1 MATAVSEHRLH
12 LRTVLAA
19 GLAIAVTVSAFYL
32 LHRFTEDITLAEVL
46 SDIRNTPAS
55 HILYALLATAVS
67 FAAIAGYEIVA
78 VRTAAP
84 GRVSYATAAWT
95 GVAGFAISDVAGFH
109 VLTGGALRYRIYS
122 QKGLDFALIGQIV
135 FLSWMSLWLGMFTM
149 IGIAL
154 TVYPGGLST
163 LQWLPTEAA
172 RGVGIVILVCIAG
185 YFAWGARG
193 GRSVSVRGMTVR
205 IPGIGTSLL
214 QTALGMLDMVASA
227 FTLYV
232 LLPADV
238 AGSLSG
244 FFVVYIFAIILG
256 ALSHSPGGIGV
267 FEAALMAGLGVIGR
281 SDVLGALVLYRVI
294 YYLLP
299 LVPVALILLFLEVVR
314 GHREIRR
321 SIREIGKASEPLVPP
336 LAAGL
341 TFVGGLILLF
351 SGSLPASALKQK
363 WVESVL
369 ALPFVESSHLIASL
383 IGVALLIVAHALLRR
398 RESGYNLAILL
409 LAAGA
414 VFSLAKGLDYEQAVI
429 LGVIAVIIVPFR
441 PAFYRKSGQPIWAV
455 TPAWLAVIAITV
467 AAAVWLGFFAYRH
480 VEYSN
485 ELWWQF
491 SWKGDAP
498 RFLRAS
504 VAVVAAVFALGLYLI
519 LNRRAVHLTPVGPVP
534 DSVRKLVSESTD
546 VDATIALLGDK
557 RFLVAEDESAF
568 LMYGVTGGSF
578 VSKGDPIGDPHQG
591 ETLAW
596 RLRELAD
603 QGGYRTVFYSIG
615 QDYLP
620 LYLDMGL
627 SILKIGEVAWVDLK
641 TFSLDQPKQK
651 DFRYAR
657 RRAGKD
663 GLEFGIVPRAE
674 MPAILP
680 ELRAVSD
687 AWLAIKSGTEK
698 HFALGNFN
706 DDYLKNFDFC
716 VVRKEGEI
724 VAFANILTGAEKQEI
739 SIDLM
744 RYRPKVSNV
753 LMDFLFAELLLH
765 AQAEDYHWFNLGAAP
780 LAGLADHPLATSW
793 NRIGTMIYQRG
804 EDFYHFEGL
813 RSYKEKFSP
822 VWRPNYMAC
831 PGGLAVPRALLDI
844 NTLISGGAMGLARK

>member
-1 MATAVSEHRLH
+1 M
-12 LRTVLAA
+12 A
-19 GLAIAVTVSAFYL
+19 GLAIAVTVSAFFL
-32 LHRFTEDITLAEVL
+32 LHRFTEDITLAEVVA
-46 SDIRNTPAS
+46 DIRATPAT
-55 HILYALLATAVS
+55 HIFYALLATIVS
-67 FAAIAGYEIVA
+67 FAAIAGYEILA

-84 GRVSYATAAWT
+84 GRISDATAAWT
-95 GVAGFAISDVAGFH
+95 GVAGFAVSDVAGFH

-149 IGIAL
+149 IGLAL
-154 TVYPGGLST
+154 AFYPGGLSA
-163 LQWLPTEAA
+163 LQWLPEEAA
-172 RGVGIVILVCIAG
+172 RGAGIVILLGIAG

-193 GRSVSVRGMTVR
+193 SRTVTVRGMTVR
-205 IPGIGTSLL
+205 IPGIGTSML
-214 QTALGMLDMVASA
+214 QTLLGMVDMAASA

-232 LLPADV
+232 LLPSDV

-244 FFVVYIFAIILG
+244 FFVIYISSIILG

-267 FEAALMAGLGVIGR
+267 FEAALLAGLGVIGR
-281 SDVLGALVLYRVI
+281 PDVLGALVLYRVI
-294 YYLLP
+294 YYLIP
-299 LVPVALILLFLEVVR
+299 LIPVALILLGLELVR

-341 TFVGGLILLF
+341 TFVGGLILLL
-351 SGSLPASALKQK
+351 SGSLPASALKQQ

-398 RESGYNLAILL
+398 RESGFNLAVLL
-409 LAAGA
+409 LVAGA
-414 VFSLAKGLDYEQAVI
+414 IFSLAKDLAYEQAIVLGAIAAI
-429 LGVIAVIIVPFR
+429 LVPFR
-441 PAFYRKSGQPIWAV
+441 PAFYRKSGQPIWSV

-485 ELWWQF
+485 QLWWQF

-504 VAVVAAVFALGLYLI
+504 VAIVAAVFALGLYMI
-519 LNRRAVHLTPVGPVP
+519 LNRRAQHLTPVGPVP
-534 DSVRKLVSESTD
+534 DSVRKLVSEATD

-557 RFLVAEDESAF
+557 HFLVAEDQSAF
-568 LMYGVTGGSF
+568 LMYGVAGGSY
-578 VSKGDPIGDPHQG
+578 VAKGDPIGEPHQG
-591 ETLAW
+591 EALAW

-627 SILKIGEVAWVDLK
+627 SVLKIGEVAWVDLQ

-663 GLEFGIVPRAE
+663 GLEFAIVPKAE
-674 MPAILP
+674 VPAHLP

-687 AWLAIKSGTEK
+687 AWMAIKAGAEK

-706 DDYLKNFDFC
+706 DDYLSNFDFS
-716 VVRKEGEI
+716 VVRKDGEI
-724 VAFANILTGAEKQEI
+724 VAFANILTGAGQEQM

-753 LMDFLFAELLLH
+753 LMDFLFAELLLY
-765 AQAEDYHWFNLGAAP
+765 AQSGGYRWFDLGAAP
-780 LAGLADHPLATSW
+780 LAGLSDHPLATSW

-813 RSYKEKFSP
+813 RAYKEKFSP

-831 PGGLAVPRALLDI
+831 PGGLAVPRALIDI
-844 NTLISGGAMGLARK
+844 NSLISGGARGLARR